1 MINKEAYTKIF
12 LKQSGKAISD
22 ANVKEYMPLWWQNTR
37 EKATGG
43 LRLTERGFEFI
54 QEELKLTVYEIP
66 YPKDMPMTTQIII
79 FLDQFIDCPYFL
91 TNYGIWVTNE
101 KKALEL
107 HLFSGDLRKY
117 GLNKAMNRQKKDSEN
132 G

>member
-1 MINKEAYTKIF
+1 MISKEAYTKIF
-12 LKQSGKAISD
+12 LKQSGKAISE

-37 EKATGG
+37 DKKSGG

-54 QEELKLTVYEIP
+54 QEELELSVYEVP

-79 FLDQFIDCPYFL
+79 FLDKFIDCPYFL
-91 TNYGIWVTNE
+91 TNHGIWVTNE

-117 GLNKAMNRQKKDSEN
+117 GLTKAMKRQEEN
-132 G
+132 DD

>member
-1 MINKEAYTKIF
+1 MITKEAYTKIF
-12 LKQSGKAISD
+12 LKQSGKAVSD

-37 EKATGG
+37 EKASGG

-54 QEELKLTVYEIP
+54 QEELQLTVYEIP
-66 YPKDMPMTTQIII
+66 YPKDMPMTTQVII
-79 FLDQFIDCPYFL
+79 FLDQYIDCPYFL
-91 TNYGIWVTNE
+91 TNRGIWVTNE

-117 GLNKAMNRQKKDSEN
+117 GLTKAIKRQEEE
-132 G
+132 

>member
-1 MINKEAYTKIF
+1 MISKEAYTKIF
-12 LKQSGKAISD
+12 LKQSGRAISD

-54 QEELKLTVYEIP
+54 EEELNLSVYEVP

-91 TNYGIWVTNE
+91 TNHGIWVTNE

-117 GLNKAMNRQKKDSEN
+117 GLTKAMKRQEKD
-132 G
+132 